1 MTAAARHDAILREL
15 ELRGALSSAAFAAR
29 LGVTP
34 MTLWR
39 DLVALEGRELLV
51 RVHGGAVSPAVAQ
64 LQSRGAHDAEGSRAR
79 PVATIG
85 MIVPTT
91 QYYFPEVI
99 RGASQA
105 AHEANCRLVVGA
117 TNYSPQEEF
126 RQAERLIASGVD
138 ALMITPHDTI
148 LEDSPLQRML
158 EEAGVPV
165 VMVERSVEAQI
176 DGRLEWVRTDH
187 AHGAEVAVRHL
198 AQQGHRAIAL
208 AARPAATVAGL
219 DAGFRRAMTAMA
231 AVDPE
236 SVVLLRRDLSPPKI
250 GDNANLAELAAL
262 LDECVAKGVT
272 AVILLGDADAMA
284 FLDLVLERGLRVPE
298 DFAIVA
304 YDDEI
309 AGFASVPLTA
319 VAPPKHEL
327 GHAALRLCVDRL
339 KQPAGTSHAPVRM
352 ALLPSLVVRDS
363 TVRPA

>member
-15 ELRGALSSAAFAAR
+15 ELRGSLTSSTVAAR

-39 DLVALEGRELLV
+39 DLVALEQRGLLV
-51 RVHGGAVSPAVAQ
+51 RVHGGAVSVAVAQ
-64 LQSRGAHDAEGSRAR
+64 QQSRDDGTGTRSRPR

-105 AHEANCRLVVGA
+105 AHESNCRLVVGA
-117 TNYSPQEEF
+117 TNYSSHEEY

-138 ALMITPHDTI
+138 ALMITPHDVI
-148 LEDSPLQRML
+148 AESSPLQRML
-158 EEAGVPV
+158 EEAGIPV
-165 VMVERSVEAQI
+165 VMVERSVEDQLA
-176 DGRLEWVRTDH
+176 GRLEWVRTDH

-208 AARPAATVAGL
+208 AARPSATVAGL
-219 DAGFRRAMTAMA
+219 DAGFRRAMAAMDTA
-231 AVDPE
+231 
-236 SVVLLRRDLSPPKI
+236 SVLPLRRDLSHPQI
-250 GDNANLAELAAL
+250 GDNADIAELRDL
-262 LDECVAKGVT
+262 LEECLDRGVT
-272 AVILLGDADAMA
+272 AAILLGDADAMA
-284 FLDLVLERGLRVPE
+284 FLDLVLERGLRVPD
-298 DFAIVA
+298 DFAVIA
-304 YDDEI
+304 YDDEV
-309 AGFASVPLTA
+309 AGFATVPLTA

-339 KQPAGTSHAPVRM
+339 KQPTGSTHTPVRM
-352 ALLPSLVVRDS
+352 ALLPALVVRESSIRDD
-363 TVRPA
+363 